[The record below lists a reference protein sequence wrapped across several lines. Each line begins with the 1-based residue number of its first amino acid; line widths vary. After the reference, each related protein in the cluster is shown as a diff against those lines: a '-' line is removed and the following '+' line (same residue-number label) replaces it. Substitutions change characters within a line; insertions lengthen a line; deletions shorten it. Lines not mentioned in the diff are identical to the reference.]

1 MQAIEL
7 GDDKLDESQNENE
20 KKHETDE
27 KNVEKFKELGEI
39 NKQNENLY
47 QLSVCNIDVIDY
59 MDKNKLFPNDENT
72 NAVKALA
79 INVESCCKKIITSRR
94 DLRKGVLL
102 VCNIIQYKPAQL
114 DKDSQ
119 PLWDAIIKSS
129 NNIMAQTLNIVE
141 TSANFFAFLFK
152 FQSSFNV
159 YIAANK
165 NIPNVSFSVALR
177 ELKKDFGDFDKFQ
190 TQFFENIQDIS
201 KNVLGDLD
209 NIMTSIVGTKE
220 FDTKKKEEEKYND
233 EYMNK
238 LKIYSESEAKFYE
251 TENEN
256 ILKLIKLEK
265 NLSSATLKINSW
277 KLQDASYT
285 EQINYL
291 TSRRN
296 KIEHQLLA
304 LTQK

>member
-1 MQAIEL
+1 MIKKKLCDEPKKFHEETIANNRMILNQAAPTMSQFFQYLHEGMSVANELLALNYDPQVVQHAMIRLQEHGMPMQAIEL

-152 FQSSFNV
+152 
-159 YIAANK
+159 
-165 NIPNVSFSVALR
+165 
-177 ELKKDFGDFDKFQ
+177 
-190 TQFFENIQDIS
+190 
-201 KNVLGDLD
+201 
-209 NIMTSIVGTKE
+209 TKI
-220 FDTKKKEEEKYND
+220 DTL
-233 EYMNK
+233 M
-238 LKIYSESEAKFYE
+238 S
-251 TENEN
+251 
-256 ILKLIKLEK
+256 LEK
-265 NLSSATLKINSW
+265 
-277 KLQDASYT
+277 
-285 EQINYL
+285 
-291 TSRRN
+291 
-296 KIEHQLLA
+296 
-304 LTQK
+304 

>member
-1 MQAIEL
+1 L
-7 GDDKLDESQNENE
+7 
-20 KKHETDE
+20 T
-27 KNVEKFKELGEI
+27 
-39 NKQNENLY
+39 
-47 QLSVCNIDVIDY
+47 
-59 MDKNKLFPNDENT
+59 P
-72 NAVKALA
+72 
-79 INVESCCKKIITSRR
+79 
-94 DLRKGVLL
+94 
-102 VCNIIQYKPAQL
+102 
-114 DKDSQ
+114 
-119 PLWDAIIKSS
+119 
-129 NNIMAQTLNIVE
+129 
-141 TSANFFAFLFK
+141 
-152 FQSSFNV
+152 
-159 YIAANK
+159 
-165 NIPNVSFSVALR
+165 
-177 ELKKDFGDFDKFQ
+177 
-190 TQFFENIQDIS
+190 
-201 KNVLGDLD
+201 
-209 NIMTSIVGTKE
+209 
-220 FDTKKKEEEKYND
+220 KKKEEEKYND